1 MAIEFVHIGTRVAQK
16 LGEQHKTKRDLADA
30 IGMTPGNAVYLTTR
44 ETMDVKTL
52 HKIGIAL
59 KYNFFKL
66 FPVEED
72 ASTTLSTG
80 AGQVM
85 SESDKVVG
93 DLKNKNAEQ
102 EKVIADLKRDLEM
115 QKKENGYLMEIN
127 ELLKKK

>member
-16 LGEQHKTKRDLADA
+16 LGEKHMTKRDLADA

-72 ASTTLSTG
+72 TSTSLSTG
-80 AGQVM
+80 AAVM
-85 SESDKVVG
+85 TENEKMIG
-93 DLKNKNAEQ
+93 DLKNKIAEQ
-102 EKVIADLKRDLEM
+102 EKIIADLKRDLEM
-115 QKKENGYLMEIN
+115 QKKENGYLAEIN
-127 ELLKKK
+127 GLLRKK

>member
-16 LGEQHKTKRDLADA
+16 LGEKHMTKRDLADA

-72 ASTTLSTG
+72 ASTSLSTG
-80 AGQVM
+80 AVM
-85 SESDKVVG
+85 SESDKVIG
-93 DLKNKNAEQ
+93 DLKNKIAEQ
-102 EKVIADLKRDLEM
+102 ERVIADLKRDLEM
-115 QKKENGYLMEIN
+115 QRKENGYLTQIN
-127 ELLKKK
+127 ELLKRK

>member
-1 MAIEFVHIGTRVAQK
+1 MAIEFVHIGTRVAQR
-16 LGEQHKTKRDLADA
+16 LGEKHMTKRDLADA

-72 ASTTLSTG
+72 ASTALSTG
-80 AGQVM
+80 AVM
-85 SESDKVVG
+85 SESDKMIG
-93 DLKNKNAEQ
+93 DLKNKIAEQ
-102 EKVIADLKRDLEM
+102 EKVIVDLKRDLEM
-115 QKKENGYLMEIN
+115 QKKENGYLAEIN